1 MTQLYTFSQKRNRLV
16 PALGA
21 FALGAALAVT
31 SSAAHAQG
39 SSIKIEAEAST
50 NTIAGTG
57 LTVDM
62 TLTPFS
68 GTGYLNF
75 NGNTPANSLKVTI
88 PVTVTTGGAYNL
100 VIRYE
105 SQYGTTQAGY
115 GKVGA
120 YSVNGGPLNQVY
132 LNGTAPGIGTANFK
146 STSAI
151 RIALNSGANSI
162 VISDNGFGY
171 FGVDYITLTPVAAT
185 TTALT
190 PSAAGRVEA
199 EAGQLNYLQ
208 SLVRDDDTSPYSG
221 TGYVSTFSTTNPSPS
236 AIVLPVTVATAG
248 VYQVAV
254 GARGQFGGKSFDTQV
269 ATTTSPGSKRTTAL
283 QLTDPV
289 AGSPNPFASYVVGN
303 YMMTAGTNTITLS
316 SQTSY
321 LDIDY
326 VDITPTTNTV
336 TAARASAD
344 AQKALAVYPNPTT
357 GQALTVSLDLATAQ
371 SATVELV
378 NALGQRV
385 LSTTRNLKAGG
396 NQFQLATDAVAAG
409 VYQLVVRNGDQPALN
424 RRVLI
429 TK

>member
-1 MTQLYTFSQKRNRLV
+1 MLHTYPRASAHTLLKATLSTLGFCG
-16 PALGA
+16 AL
-21 FALGAALAVT
+21 LAT
-31 SSAAHAQG
+31 SAAHAQG
-39 SSIKIEAEAST
+39 STIKIEAEAST

-57 LTVDM
+57 LVLATD
-62 TLTPFS
+62 LTPFS

-75 NGNTPANSLKVTI
+75 NGNSPANSLKVTI
-88 PVTVTTGGAYNL
+88 PVTVTTGGAYIL

-132 LNGTAPGIGTANFK
+132 FNGTAPGIGTANFK
-146 STSAI
+146 NTSAI

-171 FGVDYITLTPVAAT
+171 FGVDYITLAPAT
-185 TTALT
+185 ATTALT

-208 SLVRDDDTSPYSG
+208 SLVRDDDMNPYSG
-221 TGYVSTFSTTNPSPS
+221 TGYVSTFSTSTPSSS

-254 GARGQFGGKSFDTQV
+254 GARHNVTDAKSFDLAVKT
-269 ATTTSPGSKRTTAL
+269 ATS
-283 QLTDPV
+283 
-289 AGSPNPFASYVVGN
+289 AGSPLTTQIAGTTSTTAFTSFVVGN
-303 YMMTAGTNTITLS
+303 YNMTAGTNTITIT

-321 LDIDY
+321 IDVDY
-326 VDITPTTNTV
+326 VDITPTTNVV
-336 TAARASAD
+336 TAARASAE
-344 AQKALAVYPNPTT
+344 AQKALSAYPTPTN
-357 GQALTVSLDLATAQ
+357 GQALNVNLELAAAQ
-371 SATVELV
+371 ETTFDLV

-385 LSTTRNLKAGG
+385 STATRSLRAGS
-396 NQFQLATDAVAAG
+396 NQLQLPTAG
-409 VYQLVVRNGDQPALN
+409 LTSGLYQLVVRGGDQPLLVQ
-424 RRVLI
+424 RVVI
-429 TK
+429 N

>member
-1 MTQLYTFSQKRNRLV
+1 MLHTYSRVSAHTWLKATLGTLGFCG
-16 PALGA
+16 AL
-21 FALGAALAVT
+21 LA

-39 SSIKIEAEAST
+39 STIKIEAEAAT

-62 TLTPFS
+62 TLTPYS

-75 NGNTPANSLKVTI
+75 NGNSPANSLKVTI

-120 YSVNGGPLNQVY
+120 YTVNGGPLNQVY
-132 LNGTAPGIGTANFK
+132 FNGTAPGIGTANFK
-146 STSAI
+146 STSATQ
-151 RIALNSGANSI
+151 IALNTGVNSI

-171 FGVDYITLTPVAAT
+171 FGVDYITLTPVT
-185 TTALT
+185 TTAALT

-208 SLVRDDDTSPYSG
+208 SLVHDDETSTYSG
-221 TGYVSTFSTTNPSPS
+221 TGYVSTFSTANPSPS
-236 AIVLPVTVATAG
+236 SIVLPVTVATAG
-248 VYQVAV
+248 LYQVAV

-269 ATTTSPGSKRTTAL
+269 ANSTSPGSKLTTPL
-283 QLTDPV
+283 QLTDPA
-289 AGSPNPFASYVVGN
+289 AGSPNPFVSYVVGK
-303 YMMTAGTNTITLS
+303 YMMVAGTNTITLS

-326 VDITPTTNTV
+326 VDITPTTGV
-336 TAARASAD
+336 ATAARASAD
-344 AQKALAVYPNPTT
+344 AQKALSAYPNPTN
-357 GQALTVSLDLATAQ
+357 GQALNVNLELANAQ
-371 SATVELV
+371 ETTFDLV
-378 NALGQRV
+378 NTLGQRV
-385 LSTTRNLKAGG
+385 STATRSLRAGSNQLQLPTAGVAGG
-396 NQFQLATDAVAAG
+396 L
-409 VYQLVVRNGDQPALN
+409 YQLVVRSGDQPTLVQ
-424 RRVLI
+424 RVVVN
-429 TK
+429 